1 MWEIGANVG
10 QHSHWIS
17 EKPLDWRPLTPNTCK
32 FGWALHRFCARE
44 QPKQVNGSAWLG
56 RTFCKLGNS
65 VDEDFTSIKGSFDT
79 IERTLDRMGTKLD
92 SIIGHL
98 TEVEQGFDKSL
109 S

>member
-1 MWEIGANVG
+1 
-10 QHSHWIS
+10 
-17 EKPLDWRPLTPNTCK
+17 
-32 FGWALHRFCARE
+32 
-44 QPKQVNGSAWLG
+44 
-56 RTFCKLGNS
+56 